1 MKLQNPLF
9 KTVLPYS
16 EQLHVDIEV
25 KGVHWRG
32 PVGAVVAA
40 EGAEVASLQLAPA
53 HTGSGLHFDIVLRSV
68 HAALGTAGAD
78 G

>member
-1 MKLQNPLF
+1 MKLQNPVF

-25 KGVHWRG
+25 KCVHWRG

-53 HTGSGLHFDIVLRSV
+53 HTGSGLHFDIALRSV